1 MANLQLSKGQRIKVV
16 VEELQPQYQMVVS
29 FQGHL
34 LRVVNTSGRNFQKG
48 DAIVLLVIQS
58 NPIELS
64 VSVEKSFVRLA

>member
-16 VEELQPQYQMVVS
+16 VEELQPQHQMVVS

-34 LRVVNTSGRNFQKG
+34 LRVVNTSGRHFQKG
-48 DAIVLLVIQS
+48 DAIVLLVRQS
-58 NPIELS
+58 NPVELS